1 MPTFFVGIDVA
12 QEQLDVCILPLD
24 QTFRLSN
31 TAAGRRQLVDK
42 LRSLAANP
50 ADLLVVLESTGGLE
64 LPTAVA
70 LSEAA
75 IAAAIIKPERAR
87 YFAKAS
93 GQLAKTDAI
102 DARLL
107 AQFAQ
112 AVPLTVPPLPSEE
125 TRLFRDLLDRRQQL
139 VAMRTMEKNRCAST
153 TDPRACKSLRRHLAW
168 IDKEIAALEAEL
180 DRRVAENS
188 SWKEIDP
195 ILQSIPGIGAQ
206 TARTL
211 IGQLP
216 ELGTVD
222 RKVIGQLVGLAPIAN
237 DSGKTEG
244 QRHIVGG
251 RRQVRNVLYM
261 AALSAVRHN
270 PVGKALYTRLVAKG
284 KSAKAALIAVAHKL
298 LTIANAMVHNRTPWR
313 HLIVAESY

>member
-1 MPTFFVGIDVA
+1 MPTLFVGIDVA

-24 QTFRLSN
+24 QTFQVPN
-31 TAAGRRQLVDK
+31 TAAGRRQLVDQ
-42 LRSLAANP
+42 LRARAANP

-64 LPTAVA
+64 LPAAVA
-70 LSEAA
+70 LNEAA

-87 YFAKAS
+87 YFAKAA

-102 DARLL
+102 DARSL

-112 AVPLTVPPLPSEE
+112 AVPVTVQPLPPEE

-139 VAMRTMEKNRCAST
+139 VEMRTMDKNRSSST
-153 TDPRACKSLRRHLAW
+153 TDPRARKSLTRHLAW
-168 IDKEIAALEAEL
+168 LDKEIGALEAEL
-180 DRRVAENS
+180 DRRLAENP
-188 SWKEIDP
+188 SWKEIDQL
-195 ILQSIPGIGAQ
+195 LQSIPGIGAQ

-216 ELGTVD
+216 ELGKVD

-244 QRHIVGG
+244 QRHIIGG
-251 RRQVRNVLYM
+251 RQQVRNVLYM
-261 AALSAVRHN
+261 AALSAVRYN
-270 PVGKALYTRLVAKG
+270 PVGKALYTRLMAKG

-298 LTIANAMVHNRTPWR
+298 LTIANAMVRTRTPWR
-313 HLIVAESY
+313 PCDI

>member
-1 MPTFFVGIDVA
+1 MSLKNNSTSASYLWTRPSA
-12 QEQLDVCILPLD
+12 SP
-24 QTFRLSN
+24 N

-42 LRSLAANP
+42 LLAVAANP

-70 LSEAA
+70 LNEVA
-75 IAAAIIKPERAR
+75 IAAVAIIKPERAR
-87 YFAKAS
+87 YFAKAH

-102 DARLL
+102 DARILD
-107 AQFAQ
+107 AQFARKRCRL
-112 AVPLTVPPLPSEE
+112 PFSPCPPRK

-139 VAMRTMEKNRCAST
+139 VEMRSTMEKNRAAST
-153 TDPRACKSLRRHLAW
+153 SDPRARKSLSASRHLTW
-168 IDKEIAALEAEL
+168 IDKEIDAPRSRTGPPHCRE
-180 DRRVAENS
+180 RRVEGDRP
-188 SWKEIDP
+188 DP
-195 ILQSIPGIGAQ
+195 PIHPCIGAQ

-216 ELGTVD
+216 ELGKVD

-251 RRQVRNVLYM
+251 RQQVRNVLYM
-261 AALSAVRHN
+261 AALSAVRYN
-270 PVGKALYTRLVAKG
+270 PVGKALYARLMAKG

-313 HLIVAESY
+313 HLNVAECP

>member
-1 MPTFFVGIDVA
+1 MPTLFVGIDVA
-12 QEQLDVCILPLD
+12 KEQLDICILPLD
-24 QTFRLSN
+24 QTLRVPN

-42 LRSLAANP
+42 LLAFAAKP
-50 ADLLVVLESTGGLE
+50 ADLLAVLESTGGLE
-64 LPTAVA
+64 LPLAIA

-102 DARLL
+102 DARIL

-112 AVPLTVPPLPSEE
+112 AVPLTVQPLPPEE

-139 VAMRTMEKNRCAST
+139 VDMRTMEKNRSAST
-153 TDPRACKSLRRHLAW
+153 TEPRARKSLTRHLAW
-168 IDKEIAALEAEL
+168 IDKEIGALEAEL
-180 DRRVAENS
+180 DRRVADNP
-188 SWKEIDP
+188 SWKEIDQ

-222 RKVIGQLVGLAPIAN
+222 RKVIGHLVGLAPIAN

-251 RRQVRNVLYM
+251 RQQVRNVLYM
-261 AALSAVRHN
+261 AALSAVRYN
-270 PVGKALYTRLVAKG
+270 PVGKALYSRLLAKG

-298 LTIANAMVHNRTPWR
+298 LTIANAMVRNRTPWR
-313 HLIVAESY
+313 HLKVADCY

>member
-1 MPTFFVGIDVA
+1 MPTLFVGIDVA

-24 QTFRLSN
+24 QTLRVAN

-70 LSEAA
+70 LSEAT

-112 AVPLTVPPLPSEE
+112 AVPITVQPLPSEE

-139 VAMRTMEKNRCAST
+139 VAMRTMEKNRCGST
-153 TDPRACKSLRRHLAW
+153 TDPRARKSLTRHLAW

-188 SWKEIDP
+188 SWKEIDQ

-251 RRQVRNVLYM
+251 RRQVRNALYM
-261 AALSAVRHN
+261 AALSAVRYN
-270 PVGKALYTRLVAKG
+270 AVGKALYTRLMAKG

-298 LTIANAMVHNRTPWR
+298 LTIANAMVRNRTTWR
-313 HLIVAESY
+313 HLKVENYP

>member
-1 MPTFFVGIDVA
+1 MATLFVGIDVA

-24 QTFRLSN
+24 QTLRLPN

-42 LRSLAANP
+42 LLAVAANP

-70 LSEAA
+70 LNEVA

-102 DARLL
+102 DARIL

-112 AVPLTVPPLPSEE
+112 AVPLTVQPLPPEE

-139 VAMRTMEKNRCAST
+139 VEMRTMEKNRAAST
-153 TDPRACKSLRRHLAW
+153 SDPRARKSLSRHLTW
-168 IDKEIAALEAEL
+168 IDKEIDALEAEL
-180 DRRVAENS
+180 DRRIAANAV
-188 SWKEIDP
+188 WKEIDQ

-216 ELGTVD
+216 ELGKVD

-251 RRQVRNVLYM
+251 RQQVRNVLYM
-261 AALSAVRHN
+261 AALSAVRYN
-270 PVGKALYTRLVAKG
+270 PVGKALYARLMAKG

-313 HLIVAESY
+313 HLNVAECP

>member
-1 MPTFFVGIDVA
+1 MPTLFVGIDVA

-24 QTFRLSN
+24 QTLRVAN

-42 LRSLAANP
+42 LRSLAANT

-70 LSEAA
+70 LSEAT

-112 AVPLTVPPLPSEE
+112 AVPITVQPLPSEE

-139 VAMRTMEKNRCAST
+139 VAMRTMEKNRCGST

-180 DRRVAENS
+180 DRRVADNP
-188 SWKEIDP
+188 SWKEIDQ

-251 RRQVRNVLYM
+251 RRQVRNALYM
-261 AALSAVRHN
+261 AALSAVRYN
-270 PVGKALYTRLVAKG
+270 AVGKALYTRLMAKG

-313 HLIVAESY
+313 HLIVEECT

>member
-1 MPTFFVGIDVA
+1 MPT
-12 QEQLDVCILPLD
+12 ILPLD
-24 QTFRLSN
+24 QTFQVPN
-31 TAAGRRQLVDK
+31 TAAGRRQLVDQ
-42 LRSLAANP
+42 LRARAANP

-64 LPTAVA
+64 LPAAVA
-70 LSEAA
+70 LNEAA

-87 YFAKAS
+87 YFAKAA

-102 DARLL
+102 DARSL

-112 AVPLTVPPLPSEE
+112 AVPVTVQPLPPEE

-139 VAMRTMEKNRCAST
+139 VEMRTMDKNRSSST
-153 TDPRACKSLRRHLAW
+153 TDPRARKSLTRHLAW
-168 IDKEIAALEAEL
+168 LDKEIGALEAEL
-180 DRRVAENS
+180 DRRLAENP
-188 SWKEIDP
+188 SWKEIDQL
-195 ILQSIPGIGAQ
+195 LQSIPGIGAQ

-216 ELGTVD
+216 ELGKVD

-244 QRHIVGG
+244 QRHIIGG
-251 RRQVRNVLYM
+251 RQQVRNVLYM
-261 AALSAVRHN
+261 AALSAVRYN
-270 PVGKALYTRLVAKG
+270 PVGKALYTRLMAKG

-298 LTIANAMVHNRTPWR
+298 LTIANAMVRTRTPWR
-313 HLIVAESY
+313 PCDI

>member
-1 MPTFFVGIDVA
+1 MTTVFVGIDVA

-24 QTFRLSN
+24 QTFRAPN
-31 TAAGRRQLVDK
+31 TAAGRRQLVEK
-42 LRSLAANP
+42 LLTLVANP
-50 ADLLVVLESTGGLE
+50 ADLLAVLESTGGLE

-75 IAAAIIKPERAR
+75 LAAAIIKPERAR

-102 DARLL
+102 DARTL

-112 AVPLTVPPLPSEE
+112 AVPITVPPLPSEE

-139 VAMRTMEKNRCAST
+139 VEMRTMEKNRSAST
-153 TDPRACKSLRRHLAW
+153 TDRRARKSLTRHLAW
-168 IDKEIAALEAEL
+168 LDKEIGALEDEL
-180 DRRVAENS
+180 DHRIADNA
-188 SWKEIDP
+188 SWKEIDQ

-206 TARTL
+206 TARTR

-222 RKVIGQLVGLAPIAN
+222 RKVIGHLVGLAPIAN

-251 RRQVRNVLYM
+251 RQQVRNVLYM
-261 AALSAVRHN
+261 AALSAVRYN
-270 PVGKALYTRLVAKG
+270 PVGKALYSRLMAKG

-298 LTIANAMVHNRTPWR
+298 LTIANAMVRERTPWR
-313 HLIVAESY
+313 HLKVANCY